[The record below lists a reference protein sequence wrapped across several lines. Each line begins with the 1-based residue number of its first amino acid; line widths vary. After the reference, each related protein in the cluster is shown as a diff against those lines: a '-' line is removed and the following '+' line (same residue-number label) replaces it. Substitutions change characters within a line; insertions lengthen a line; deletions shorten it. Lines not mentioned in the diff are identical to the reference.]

1 MESHSIVASG
11 ERTAGQRLW
20 EEVRKRCELDEGKRV
35 GTPGPE
41 AKNDPV
47 KF

>member
-1 MESHSIVASG
+1 M
-11 ERTAGQRLW
+11 AGQRLRG
-20 EEVRKRCELDEGKRV
+20 EVRERCELDEGKRV
-35 GTPGPE
+35 GTLRPE